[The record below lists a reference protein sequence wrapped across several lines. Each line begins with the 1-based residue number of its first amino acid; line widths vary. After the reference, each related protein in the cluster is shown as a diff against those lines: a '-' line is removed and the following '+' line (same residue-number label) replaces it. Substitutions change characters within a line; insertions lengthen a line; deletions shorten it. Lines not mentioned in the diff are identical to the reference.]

1 MKQRAYIGL
10 GANEG
15 DVAATIESA
24 IDALRSLQD
33 SDICAVSPW
42 YRSDALDAEGDE
54 FTNVVVGLDTSI
66 EPYDLLLSLLD
77 IELRLGR
84 RRRGADSQLK
94 QARKVD
100 LDLLLYGKLLLRS
113 TPLSVPHPR
122 MHMRAFVLRPLL
134 DLDSKIVIPGRGP
147 AAQFLGQVR
156 QQRAERIETPATQ
169 ASRANPS

>member
-15 DVAATIESA
+15 DVATTIELA

-33 SDICAVSPW
+33 SEVIAVSPW
-42 YRSDALDAEGDE
+42 YRSDAVDAEGDE
-54 FTNVVVGLDTSI
+54 FTNVVIAMDTSI

-77 IELRLGR
+77 IEMRLGR
-84 RRRGADSQLK
+84 RRRGADAQLK
-94 QARKVD
+94 AARKVD
-100 LDLLLYGKLLLRS
+100 LDLLLYGELLLRS

-134 DLDSKIVIPGRGP
+134 DIDPKIVIPGRGP
-147 AAQFLGQVR
+147 AVQFLGQVR
-156 QQRAERIETPATQ
+156 QQRAERIGAPPSQ
-169 ASRANPS
+169 ASRANPG